1 MFKVQHLKY
10 QKFAQF
16 TEVKN
21 KVFFQNI
28 FKIKLNK
35 STFEQFW
42 IIFCNLLLFIEHAV
56 VRWVA
61 VLGCPLIQKKLL
73 KNLREFVPF

>member
-1 MFKVQHLKY
+1 MFKVYHLKY
-10 QKFAQF
+10 EKCAQF

-21 KVFFQNI
+21 KAFFQNI

-42 IIFCNLLLFIEHAV
+42 IIFCNLLVFIEHAV

-61 VLGCPLIQKKLL
+61 VLDCPFIQKKLL